1 MLSAQAAPQAQ
12 PTTQAKPLDLV
23 PVNVHV
29 VDRAGKAI
37 TDLKESDFN
46 YSEMM
51 RALKEFKAR
60 GRVILES
67 PVLEQDALMLRKL
80 YNEI

>member
-1 MLSAQAAPQAQ
+1 M
-12 PTTQAKPLDLV
+12 
-23 PVNVHV
+23 HV
-29 VDRAGKAI
+29 AGVEYGMNGEKKHLN
-37 TDLKESDFN
+37 LKESDFN
-46 YSEMM
+46 YSELM
-51 RALKEFKAR
+51 RALKEFEAR